1 MKIKNAFQI
10 FFKNYNLVLKVALT
24 QLIIIAIFIGLGSL
38 LINDMVVDVSTGL
51 VQYGVV
57 DNVDALIGEIL
68 SGDFSAERFIALF
81 TELRQSIQIWS
92 ADVDFFYQKLTLS
105 GFLVF
110 VAFMLLTYCLNF
122 YTVPFNQNVSDFM
135 STSAKIPFF
144 WRFFK
149 SFGISAKTQ
158 LLYIAIPFLLDIFIL
173 FGILGLYTT
182 LLSILGLWGL
192 IIAAL
197 LLLVM
202 ISLRK
207 TLFAF
212 WIPAMVI
219 NEMPVR
225 ASLREGVKT
234 VTDGFGRVFWRILL
248 VTLFTYSLIAVLLF
262 GMVNLIMLIVVMFLA
277 LHNELFVSTVC
288 MVEYY
293 RQSNFGYYIDKMKA
307 VDGDGQ
313 TTVNIEI
320 PDIDEEDYF

>member
-24 QLIIIAIFIGLGSL
+24 QLIVVAIFIGLGSL
-38 LINDMVVDVSTGL
+38 LINDMMVDVSAGL
-51 VQYGVV
+51 VQYGIVE
-57 DNVDALIGEIL
+57 NVDKLVNEIV
-68 SGDFSAERFIALF
+68 SGDFNAERFSALF
-81 TELRQSIQIWS
+81 NELRQSMQMWS

-105 GFLVF
+105 GVF
-110 VAFMLLTYCLNF
+110 VFLAFMVLTYCLNF
-122 YTVPFNQNVSDFM
+122 YTVPFNQNVNDFM

-149 SFGISAKTQ
+149 SFAMSAKTQ
-158 LLYIAIPFLLDIFIL
+158 LLYIAIPFLLDIFIV
-173 FGILGLYTT
+173 FGIVGLYTM
-182 LLSILGLWGL
+182 LLSVLGLAGL
-192 IIAAL
+192 VLTVI

-234 VTDGFGRVFWRILL
+234 VTDGFSRVFWRILL
-248 VTLFTYSLIAVLLF
+248 VTAITYSLIAVLLF
-262 GMVNLIMLIVVMFLA
+262 GMVNLVMLIIVLFLA

-307 VDGDGQ
+307 VDSDGQ
-313 TTVNIEI
+313 TTVQ
-320 PDIDEEDYF
+320 IDLTDVDEDSYF